1 MPPRRVNFLS
11 MGGQGEIGPAMH
23 AEDVRAGA
31 LFLRMQRHVSCVSQD
46 PRNAL
51 LFKIPSGENDEEQR
65 MRTVRMPRNPG
76 MIWSTV
82 ALYGYAKYN
91 LDHQMLKG
99 VSITDAFE
107 NCI

>member
-1 MPPRRVNFLS
+1 MV
-11 MGGQGEIGPAMH
+11 GQGETGHAML
-23 AEDVRAGA
+23 AEDAKAGV
-31 LFLRMQRHVSCVSQD
+31 LFPRMQRHVSCVSRD
-46 PRNAL
+46 PRIAL